1 METSVIVLLLIVI
14 LVVLGVAGY
23 FTYKHIIEPR
33 YGDLLHHHPAV
44 SPMHPTHPMD
54 PTHLANEATL
64 HAHEARRKADAASEM
79 NAANHHSN
87 LANQHKD
94 QASKVLGHQ
103 PLAQAIRRRR
113 RK

>member
-44 SPMHPTHPMD
+44 SHAPMD
-54 PTHLANEATL
+54 PTHLANEATH
-64 HAHEARRKADAASEM
+64 HAHEASRKAAAANEM

-87 LANQHKD
+87 LANHHEN

-103 PLAQAIRRRR
+103 PLAHATRRRR